1 MKEWGVQGCP
11 GISARP
17 FCTTMLNFKLSRKE
31 KQIMDFEIFRQ
42 IFQVV
47 HKYHDVFAELL
58 SLLLKCSN
66 KDAIK

>member
-1 MKEWGVQGCP
+1 MNEWGVQD
-11 GISARP
+11 AREYLHTL

>member
-1 MKEWGVQGCP
+1 
-11 GISARP
+11 
-17 FCTTMLNFKLSRKE
+17 
-31 KQIMDFEIFRQ
+31 MDFEIFRQ

-47 HKYHDVFAELL
+47 HKSHDVFAELL